1 MVFIMKKIL
10 RLVMVLFVSIGL
22 CACSNAD
29 EEPQV
34 REVIDNYFTSIQS
47 GDYQTAMSYYTTDV
61 EDGFG
66 IKDLDEV
73 VEQELTAA
81 ALGEDFD
88 NAAKDWLNYTIQNTF
103 DSYNIDEVTF
113 DSDTAT
119 VIVSGKG
126 LDFEQFNSSEF
137 QDSLTTVTNDYVNEH
152 MNEMQDLYLSQG
164 EEAATNQLISD
175 LSNFVFGEMKT
186 YVDNIESKDYKTRFT
201 LVKEDTDWK
210 ISNIEHTMSS

>member
-1 MVFIMKKIL
+1 MKKIL

-29 EEPQV
+29 EKPQV

-47 GDYQTAMSYYTTDV
+47 GDYQTAMSYYTADV

-88 NAAKDWLNYTIQNTF
+88 NAAKDWLKYTIQNTF

-137 QDSLTTVTNDYVNEH
+137 QDSMTTVTNDYVNEH

-164 EEAATNQLISD
+164 EEAATNQLVSD

>member
-1 MVFIMKKIL
+1 
-10 RLVMVLFVSIGL
+10 MVLFVSISL
-22 CACSNAD
+22 CACSSTD

-34 REVIDNYFTSIQS
+34 RKVIDNYFTSIQS
-47 GDYQTAMSYYTTDV
+47 GDYQSAMSYYTLDV

-66 IKDLDEV
+66 IKNLDKFV
-73 VEQELTAA
+73 DQELTAA

-88 NAAKDWLNYTIQNTF
+88 NAAKDWLKYTIQNTF

-113 DSDTAT
+113 DSNTAQ

-126 LDFEQFNSSEF
+126 LDFEQFNSNDF
-137 QDSLTTVTNDYVNEH
+137 QDNLTTATNNYVNEH

-164 EEAATNQLISD
+164 EDAATVQLIGD

-201 LVKEDTDWK
+201 LIKEDTDWK
-210 ISNIEHTMSS
+210 ISKIEHTMSE

>member
-1 MVFIMKKIL
+1 MKKIL

-47 GDYQTAMSYYTTDV
+47 GDYQTAMSYYTADV

-88 NAAKDWLNYTIQNTF
+88 NAAKDWLKYTIQNTF

-137 QDSLTTVTNDYVNEH
+137 QDSMITVTNDYVNEH

>member
-1 MVFIMKKIL
+1 MKKIL

-22 CACSNAD
+22 CACLNAD

-88 NAAKDWLNYTIQNTF
+88 NAAKDWLKYTIQNTF

>member
-1 MVFIMKKIL
+1 MKKFL
-10 RLVMVLFVSIGL
+10 ELVMVLFVSIVL
-22 CACSNAD
+22 CACSNVN

-47 GDYQTAMSYYTTDV
+47 GDYQTAMSYYTEDV

-66 IKDLDEV
+66 IKNLDEV

-88 NAAKDWLNYTIQNTF
+88 NAAKDWLKYTIQNTL

-113 DSDTAT
+113 DSDAAT

-126 LDFEQFNSSEF
+126 LDFEQFNSNEF
-137 QDSLTTVTNDYVNEH
+137 QENLTTVTNNYVNEH
-152 MNEMQDLYLSQG
+152 MSEMQDLYLSQG

-175 LSNFVFGEMKT
+175 LSNFVFSEMKT
-186 YVDNIESKDYKTRFT
+186 YVDNIESKEYKTRFT
-201 LVKEDTDWK
+201 LVKEGTDWK
-210 ISNIEHTMSS
+210 ISKIEHTMSE

>member
-1 MVFIMKKIL
+1 MKKIL

-47 GDYQTAMSYYTTDV
+47 GDYQTAMSYYTADV

-88 NAAKDWLNYTIQNTF
+88 NAAKDWLKYTIQNTF
-103 DSYNIDEVTF
+103 DSYNIDEVIF

-137 QDSLTTVTNDYVNEH
+137 QDSMTTVTNDYVNEH

>member
-1 MVFIMKKIL
+1 MKKIL

-47 GDYQTAMSYYTTDV
+47 GDYQTAMSYYTADV

-88 NAAKDWLNYTIQNTF
+88 NAAKDWLKYTIQNTF

-137 QDSLTTVTNDYVNEH
+137 QDSLITVTNDYVNEH

>member
-1 MVFIMKKIL
+1 MKRIL

-88 NAAKDWLNYTIQNTF
+88 NAAKDWLKYTIQNTF

-137 QDSLTTVTNDYVNEH
+137 QDNMTTVTNDYVNEH

>member
-1 MVFIMKKIL
+1 MKKIL

-47 GDYQTAMSYYTTDV
+47 GDYQTAMSYYTADV

-88 NAAKDWLNYTIQNTF
+88 NAAKDWLKYTIQNTF

-137 QDSLTTVTNDYVNEH
+137 QDSMTIVTNDYVNEH

>member
-1 MVFIMKKIL
+1 MKKIL

-22 CACSNAD
+22 CAYSNAD

-88 NAAKDWLNYTIQNTF
+88 NAAKDWLKYTIQNTF

-137 QDSLTTVTNDYVNEH
+137 QDSMTTVTNDYVNEH

>member
-1 MVFIMKKIL
+1 MKKIL

-47 GDYQTAMSYYTTDV
+47 GDYQTAMSYYTADV

-88 NAAKDWLNYTIQNTF
+88 NAAKDWLKYTIQNTF
-103 DSYNIDEVTF
+103 DSYNIDEVKF

-201 LVKEDTDWK
+201 LVKEDTEWK

>member
-1 MVFIMKKIL
+1 MKKIL

-47 GDYQTAMSYYTTDV
+47 GDYQTAMSYYTADV

-88 NAAKDWLNYTIQNTF
+88 NAAKDWLKYTIQNTF

-137 QDSLTTVTNDYVNEH
+137 QDSMTTVTNDYVNEH

-201 LVKEDTDWK
+201 LVKEDSDWK

>member
-1 MVFIMKKIL
+1 MKKIL

-47 GDYQTAMSYYTTDV
+47 GDYQTAMSYYTADV

-88 NAAKDWLNYTIQNTF
+88 NAAKDWLKYTIQNTF

-152 MNEMQDLYLSQG
+152 MNEMQDFYLSQG

>member
-1 MVFIMKKIL
+1 MKKFL
-10 RLVMVLFVSIGL
+10 ELVMVLLVSIGL
-22 CACSNAD
+22 CACSNVN

-47 GDYQTAMSYYTTDV
+47 GDYQTAMSYYTEDV

-66 IKDLDEV
+66 IKNLDEV

-88 NAAKDWLNYTIQNTF
+88 NAAKDWLKYTIQNTL

-113 DSDTAT
+113 DSDAAT

-126 LDFEQFNSSEF
+126 LDFEQFNSNEF
-137 QDSLTTVTNDYVNEH
+137 QENLTTVTNNYVNEH
-152 MNEMQDLYLSQG
+152 MSEMQDLYLSQG

-175 LSNFVFGEMKT
+175 LSNFVFSEMKT
-186 YVDNIESKDYKTRFT
+186 YVDNIESKEYKTRFT
-201 LVKEDTDWK
+201 LVKEGTDWK
-210 ISNIEHTMSS
+210 ISKIEHTMSE

>member
-1 MVFIMKKIL
+1 MKKIL

-47 GDYQTAMSYYTTDV
+47 GDYQTAMSYYTADV

-88 NAAKDWLNYTIQNTF
+88 NAAKDWLKYTIQNTF
-103 DSYNIDEVTF
+103 DSYNIDEVKF

-137 QDSLTTVTNDYVNEH
+137 QDSMTTVTNDYVNEH
-152 MNEMQDLYLSQG
+152 MNEMQELYLSQG

>member
-1 MVFIMKKIL
+1 MKKIL

-88 NAAKDWLNYTIQNTF
+88 NAAKDWLKYTIQNTF

-113 DSDTAT
+113 DSDIAT

>member
-1 MVFIMKKIL
+1 MKKIL

-29 EEPQV
+29 EEPLV

-88 NAAKDWLNYTIQNTF
+88 NAAKDWLKYTIQNTF

>member
-1 MVFIMKKIL
+1 MKKIL

-47 GDYQTAMSYYTTDV
+47 GDYQTAMSYYTADV

-88 NAAKDWLNYTIQNTF
+88 NAAKDWLKYTIQNTF

-126 LDFEQFNSSEF
+126 LDFEQFNSNEF
-137 QDSLTTVTNDYVNEH
+137 QDSMTTVTNDYVNEH

>member
-1 MVFIMKKIL
+1 MKKIL

-47 GDYQTAMSYYTTDV
+47 GDYQTAMSYYTADV

-88 NAAKDWLNYTIQNTF
+88 NAAKDWLKYTIQNTF

-126 LDFEQFNSSEF
+126 LNFEQFNSSEF
-137 QDSLTTVTNDYVNEH
+137 QDSMTAVTNDYVNEH

>member
-1 MVFIMKKIL
+1 MKKIL

-47 GDYQTAMSYYTTDV
+47 GDYQAAMSYYTTDV

-88 NAAKDWLNYTIQNTF
+88 NAAKDWLKYTIQNTF

-137 QDSLTTVTNDYVNEH
+137 QDSLITVTNDYVNEH

-186 YVDNIESKDYKTRFT
+186 YVDNIENKDYKTRFT

>member
-1 MVFIMKKIL
+1 MKKIL

-47 GDYQTAMSYYTTDV
+47 GDYQTAMSYYTADV

-88 NAAKDWLNYTIQNTF
+88 NAAKDWLKYTIQNMF

-137 QDSLTTVTNDYVNEH
+137 QDSMTTVTNDYVNEH

>member
-1 MVFIMKKIL
+1 MKKIL

-66 IKDLDEV
+66 IKDLDKV

-88 NAAKDWLNYTIQNTF
+88 NAAKDWLKYTIQNTF

>member
-1 MVFIMKKIL
+1 MKKIL

-88 NAAKDWLNYTIQNTF
+88 NAAKDWLKYTIQNTF
-103 DSYNIDEVTF
+103 DSYSIDEVTF

-137 QDSLTTVTNDYVNEH
+137 QDSMTTVTNDYVNEH

>member
-1 MVFIMKKIL
+1 MKKIL

-22 CACSNAD
+22 CACSNTD

-88 NAAKDWLNYTIQNTF
+88 NAAKDWLKYTIQNTF

-137 QDSLTTVTNDYVNEH
+137 QDSMTTVTNDYVNEH

>member
-1 MVFIMKKIL
+1 
-10 RLVMVLFVSIGL
+10 MVLFVSIGL

-47 GDYQTAMSYYTTDV
+47 GDYQTAMSYYTADV

-88 NAAKDWLNYTIQNTF
+88 NAAKDWLKYTIQNTF
-103 DSYNIDEVTF
+103 DSYNIDEVKF

>member
-1 MVFIMKKIL
+1 MKKIL

-47 GDYQTAMSYYTTDV
+47 GDYQTAMSYYTADV

-88 NAAKDWLNYTIQNTF
+88 NAAKDWLKYTIQNTF

-113 DSDTAT
+113 DSDTAI

-137 QDSLTTVTNDYVNEH
+137 QDSMTTVTNDYVNEH

>member
-1 MVFIMKKIL
+1 MKKIL

-88 NAAKDWLNYTIQNTF
+88 NAAKDWLKYTIQNTF

-137 QDSLTTVTNDYVNEH
+137 QDSLITVTNDYVNEH

>member
-1 MVFIMKKIL
+1 MKKIL

-61 EDGFG
+61 EHGFG

-88 NAAKDWLNYTIQNTF
+88 NAAKDWLKYTIQNTF

-137 QDSLTTVTNDYVNEH
+137 QDSMTTVTNDYVNEH
-152 MNEMQDLYLSQG
+152 MNEMQNLYLSQG

>member
-1 MVFIMKKIL
+1 MKKIL

-88 NAAKDWLNYTIQNTF
+88 NAAKDWLKYTIQNTF

-113 DSDTAT
+113 DSDTVT

>member
-88 NAAKDWLNYTIQNTF
+88 NAAKDWLKYTIQNTF

>member
-1 MVFIMKKIL
+1 MKKFL
-10 RLVMVLFVSIGL
+10 ELVMVLLVSIGL
-22 CACSNAD
+22 CACSNAN

-34 REVIDNYFTSIQS
+34 RKVIDNYFTSIQS
-47 GDYQTAMSYYTTDV
+47 GDYQTAMSYYTEDV

-66 IKDLDEV
+66 IKNLDEV

-88 NAAKDWLNYTIQNTF
+88 NAAKDWLKYTIQNTL

-113 DSDTAT
+113 DSDAAT

-126 LDFEQFNSSEF
+126 LDFEQFNSNEF
-137 QDSLTTVTNDYVNEH
+137 QENLTTVTNNYVNEH
-152 MNEMQDLYLSQG
+152 MSEMQDLYLSQG

-175 LSNFVFGEMKT
+175 LSNFVFSEMKT
-186 YVDNIESKDYKTRFT
+186 YVDNIESKEYKTRFT
-201 LVKEDTDWK
+201 LVKEGTDWK
-210 ISNIEHTMSS
+210 ISKIEHTMSE

>member
-1 MVFIMKKIL
+1 MKKIL

-47 GDYQTAMSYYTTDV
+47 GDYQTAMSYYTRDV

-88 NAAKDWLNYTIQNTF
+88 NAAKDWLKYTIQNTF

-137 QDSLTTVTNDYVNEH
+137 QDSMTTATNDYVNEH

>member
-1 MVFIMKKIL
+1 MKKIL

-22 CACSNAD
+22 YACSNAD

-88 NAAKDWLNYTIQNTF
+88 NAAKDWLKYTIQNTF

>member
-1 MVFIMKKIL
+1 
-10 RLVMVLFVSIGL
+10 MVLFVSIGL

-88 NAAKDWLNYTIQNTF
+88 NAAKDWLKYTIQNTF

-119 VIVSGKG
+119 VIVSSKG

>member
-1 MVFIMKKIL
+1 MKKIL

-29 EEPQV
+29 KEPQV

-88 NAAKDWLNYTIQNTF
+88 NAAKDWLKYTIQNTF

>member
-1 MVFIMKKIL
+1 MKKIL

-73 VEQELTAA
+73 VAQDLTAA

-88 NAAKDWLNYTIQNTF
+88 NAAKDWLKYTIQNTF
-103 DSYNIDEVTF
+103 DSYMIDEVTF

-137 QDSLTTVTNDYVNEH
+137 QDSMTTVTNDYVNEH
-152 MNEMQDLYLSQG
+152 MNEMQYLYLSQG

>member
-1 MVFIMKKIL
+1 MKKIL
-10 RLVMVLFVSIGL
+10 RLVMVLFVSIGF

-88 NAAKDWLNYTIQNTF
+88 NAAKDWLKYTIQNTF

>member
-1 MVFIMKKIL
+1 MKKIL

-88 NAAKDWLNYTIQNTF
+88 NAAKDWLKYTIQNTF

-137 QDSLTTVTNDYVNEH
+137 QDSMTTATNDYVNEH

>member
-1 MVFIMKKIL
+1 MKKIL

-88 NAAKDWLNYTIQNTF
+88 NAAKDWLKYTIQNTF

-126 LDFEQFNSSEF
+126 LDFEQFNSSEL
-137 QDSLTTVTNDYVNEH
+137 QDSMTTVTNDYVNEH